1 MPNLRYGL
9 ICAAAEEPREE
20 GPAMDAKGQESGHLM
35 LITPERVFYAGLLG
49 RPRERC
55 PGALHVYVSVKGG
68 LRLTT
73 GDGYES
79 CGELI
84 AVRPNVRHTIT
95 SDFRSVI
102 CLVIE
107 PESVDADAF
116 DALANRL
123 SEPEGHIVADR
134 VRAAYDQLR
143 DLQHRDGITSA
154 ELDVMCFGE
163 VLPPR
168 ALDPR
173 VTRSI
178 AQIDTFS
185 GEPVTAASCA
195 AAAGLS
201 ASRFLH
207 LFKQE
212 TGISFRSFRAWKRAR
227 HLLHFANQDINL
239 AHLAQDIGYPDSTH
253 FSHSIR
259 RFYGLKPRAIFSG
272 SRDLAIY
279 RSGRGDVCLNSN
291 VVPANALGHAQIFCG
306 ATD

>member
-1 MPNLRYGL
+1 
-9 ICAAAEEPREE
+9 
-20 GPAMDAKGQESGHLM
+20 MDARTSSGHLM

-55 PGALHVYVSVKGG
+55 PGALHVYVSIKGS

-73 GDGYES
+73 GDGHET
-79 CGELI
+79 CGELF
-84 AVRPNVRHTIT
+84 AVRPNVQHTIS
-95 SDFRSVI
+95 SDFRAAI
-102 CLVIE
+102 CVVIE
-107 PESVDADAF
+107 PESVEACAF
-116 DALANRL
+116 DALAKRL
-123 SEPEGHIVADR
+123 SGPEAGLVACR
-134 VRAAYDQLR
+134 IRTAYEQLR
-143 DLQHRDGITSA
+143 EKPHRDGISSI

-163 VLPPR
+163 TLPAR

-173 VTRSI
+173 VARSI
-178 AQIDTFS
+178 AQIESFS

-201 ASRFLH
+201 CSRFLH

-212 TGISFRSFRAWKRAR
+212 TGISFRAFRAWKRAR
-227 HLLHFANQDINL
+227 HLLHFANQNINL

-279 RSGRGDVCLNSN
+279 RSGRVGEEAAVS
-291 VVPANALGHAQIFCG
+291 
-306 ATD
+306 